1 MTAILVTAATLTAQ
15 KQAPPPPEPSEAARP
30 GATTLRVEGTIAGYD
45 HETRLL
51 ALSTTS
57 GLVHF
62 DVPDSARIRL
72 AGRKIERR
80 LLVSLGGY
88 EAAVHY
94 SAAGGH
100 TTLRSVDVFDKKE
113 RTRP

>member
-1 MTAILVTAATLTAQ
+1 MQ
-15 KQAPPPPEPSEAARP
+15 
-30 GATTLRVEGTIAGYD
+30 GTIAGYNGD
-45 HETRLL
+45 SRLL
-51 ALSTTS
+51 SLSTTS

-72 AGRKIERR
+72 DGRKVERR
-80 LLVSLGGY
+80 LLISLGGY
-88 EAAVHY
+88 AAAVHY

-113 RTRP
+113 RIRP